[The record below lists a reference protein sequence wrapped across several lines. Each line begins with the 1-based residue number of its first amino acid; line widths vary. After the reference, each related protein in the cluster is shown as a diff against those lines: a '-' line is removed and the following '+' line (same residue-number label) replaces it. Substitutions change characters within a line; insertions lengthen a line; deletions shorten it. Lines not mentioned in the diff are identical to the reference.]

1 MSNYYTK
8 LDIQP
13 DASQAE
19 IQTAFD
25 RQRSRYNP
33 ELVAGVDP
41 EIRQVAEQ
49 RTAELE
55 HIYHVLA
62 DPQQRQQ
69 YDVSIGLAS
78 AESSV
83 PRVSSQRALSVR
95 ERWYVLAGALV
106 AILLISAIW
115 VLTGRENSPQIAA
128 VGEVNRPAPDIVLPA
143 LGGGEIRLAD
153 YQGKVV
159 LVNFWGTWCEPCREE
174 MPALQAAYDQLQDQ
188 GFVIIGVNLTDGEQ
202 TRGMT
207 EADVRDFLDVYGV
220 TYPIALDMEGNVAS
234 DYRVSP
240 IPTSFFIDP
249 QGRIRYVRV
258 GELTFEDV
266 KARFGQ
272 LKQETTALHKLGVR
286 GPYGTAAYYPGGR

>member
-1 MSNYYTK
+1 MSNYYIK
-8 LDIQP
+8 LGIQP

-19 IQTAFD
+19 IQIAFD
-25 RQRSRYNP
+25 RQRNRYDP
-33 ELVAGVDP
+33 ELVANIDS

-55 HIYHVLA
+55 HIYQVLV
-62 DPQQRQQ
+62 DPQRRQQ
-69 YDVSIGLAS
+69 YDVSIGLAPVEPS
-78 AESSV
+78 ASRSQ
-83 PRVSSQRALSVR
+83 PRRTLSAR
-95 ERWYVLAGALV
+95 ERWYALTGALV
-106 AILLISAIW
+106 AVLLIGAIW
-115 VLTGRENSPQIAA
+115 VLTGRDSLPQIAT
-128 VGEVNRPAPDIVLPA
+128 VGEVDRPAPDIALPA

-202 TRGMT
+202 TRGLT
-207 EADVRDFLDVYGV
+207 ESDVRDFLDVYGV
-220 TYPIALDMEGNVAS
+220 TYPIALDMEGSVAS

-240 IPTSFFIDP
+240 IPISFFIDL
-249 QGRIRYVRV
+249 QGSIRYVRV
-258 GELTFEDV
+258 GELTFDDV

-272 LKQETTALHKLGVR
+272 LKQEATALHK
-286 GPYGTAAYYPGGR
+286 